1 MGRPKLKQTASDAIK
16 QRLIESTRKRIKA
29 EGLSGVTIRNIAQD
43 ASLNSAV
50 LYKYFE
56 NLDELLLFACVDTLR
71 DYTAALLEAEAST
84 EAFTPRERYMTS
96 WTLFCRHAF
105 SNPESIRHLFFSAQS
120 ARLKPVIQEYY
131 RLFPGEFGDMP
142 QCLQQMLLE
151 ADLSCRNLAVLQPV
165 LEGKIPPHE
174 LVLRNELT
182 IAAFYMLLTQRIQF
196 PDQYPAERQQVRML
210 EACAALLRPFAE

>member
-1 MGRPKLKQTASDAIK
+1 MASELSRKKFIECASEIIASDGIH
-16 QRLIESTRKRIKA
+16 
-29 EGLSGVTIRNIAQD
+29 GLSIRKIAKSMDCYTGNI
-43 ASLNSAV
+43 
-50 LYKYFE
+50 YYYFE

-71 DYTAALLEAEAST
+71 DYTAALLEAEASA